1 MTYCLNP
8 QCSKPQNPDRYQFCS
23 SCGSKLLLGDRYRAL
38 EPMVKGGGG
47 RTFLGIDEG
56 RNRCIIKQI
65 SVKNEEESLA
75 NFRHEAQKLQTL
87 GLHPNIPELLAYF
100 ETAPHIHNFSPT
112 LVQEFIEGQN
122 IAQEI
127 YDETTIQNLIEEV
140 LPIFQFVHD
149 CRIVHRDITPQNF
162 IHTPAGKLFL
172 VDFSTA
178 KVTAKTALAKTGTMV
193 GSAAYVAPEQL
204 RGKAVYASDLY
215 SLGVIC
221 IHLLTGF
228 HPFDLFDSREGRW
241 LWEDYLANPVKPV
254 LRNVFN
260 KMLADAIGDRYQ
272 SANEIY
278 RDLHPGQTLIPTVV
292 QGQSPSKIG
301 TQTAFSTLQALQ
313 PAWSCFRTL
322 EGHSSSVCTLAFHPD
337 GKILASGGADRV
349 IRFWDADTGNP
360 KFNVLKGHSSI
371 IEAIVFQ
378 PQTNLIISGSWDY
391 RICFWNYETELA
403 EIEAHTGWIKA
414 FAITQFGQLLASG
427 SADKTVKLWD
437 VKTRKLKQTLLGC
450 EGEVCSLVFNPEGN
464 LLIGSGTDRAIRIW
478 EIDRSQTRHI
488 LQGHSGA
495 VNALAVSPSGRI
507 VFSGSEDKTIKI
519 WDLQQ
524 GKLQRE
530 LQGHT
535 DSIAALAMNSEG
547 NLLVS
552 GGGDRIGRI
561 WHPST
566 GQLLHELEGHEAGIE
581 AIAIAP
587 DNQTIAT
594 ASRDKTIKLWKYR

>member
-8 QCSKPQNPDRYQFCS
+8 QCPKPQNPNNYQFCS

-38 EPMVKGGGG
+38 EPMVRGGGG
-47 RTFLGIDEG
+47 RTFLGIDLHQSH
-56 RNRCIIKQI
+56 CIIKQI
-65 SVKNEEESLA
+65 AGKNGKESLA
-75 NFRHEAQKLQTL
+75 NFRNEAQQLQTL
-87 GLHPNIPELLAYF
+87 GLHPNIPELIAYF
-100 ETAPHIHNFSPT
+100 ETASHIHNFSPV

-122 IAQEI
+122 IAKEI

-140 LPIFQFVHD
+140 LPILQFIHD
-149 CRIVHRDITPQNF
+149 CHIVHRDINPQNF
-162 IHTPAGKLFL
+162 IRTPAGTLFL

-228 HPFDLFDSREGRW
+228 HPFDLFDSHEGRW

-254 LRNVFN
+254 LSDVFK
-260 KMLADAIGDRYQ
+260 KMLADAVGDRYQ
-272 SANEIY
+272 SADEIY
-278 RDLHPGQTLIPTVV
+278 RDLHAGQTLIPTII
-292 QGQSPSKIG
+292 QSRSPS
-301 TQTAFSTLQALQ
+301 QTAFSSLKTLQ
-313 PAWSCFRTL
+313 PVWSCFRTL
-322 EGHSSSVCTLAFHPD
+322 KGHTSSVCALAFHPN

-349 IRFWDADTGNP
+349 IRFWDADTGTSQF
-360 KFNVLKGHSSI
+360 KVLKGHSSI
-371 IEAIVFQ
+371 ITAIVFQ
-378 PQTNLIISGSWDY
+378 PQTNLIISCSWDY
-391 RICFWNYETELA
+391 RICFWNYEEELA
-403 EIEAHTGWIKA
+403 EIEAHAGWIKTL
-414 FAITQFGQLLASG
+414 AITRSSQLLASG

-437 VKTRKLKQTLLGC
+437 VNTRKLKQTLWGC
-450 EGEVCSLVFNPEGN
+450 EGEIRSLVFNPKGN
-464 LLIGSGTDRAIRIW
+464 LLMGSGTDRVIRIW
-478 EIDRSQTRHI
+478 EIDRSRTRQI
-488 LQGHSGA
+488 LQGHTGA
-495 VNALAVSPSGRI
+495 VNALVTSPSGRI
-507 VFSGSEDKTIKI
+507 LFSSGEDRTIKI

-535 DSIAALAMNSEG
+535 DSIETLAMNSEG

-552 GGGDRIGRI
+552 GGSDRIVRI
-561 WHPST
+561 WHPGT
-566 GQLLHELEGHEAGIE
+566 GQLLHELADHEAGIE

-587 DNQTIAT
+587 DNRTIAT
-594 ASRDKTIKLWKYR
+594 ASRDKTIKLWKYQ